1 MFLLCCSKFVNFAKQ
16 YISNMSEQELKKYR
30 LTSVEE
36 PSDEQLEALM
46 HAAGDEARR
55 RGAEAEV
62 QFQAELEQLVS
73 DNLANYSCSNGK

>member
-1 MFLLCCSKFVNFAKQ
+1 
-16 YISNMSEQELKKYR
+16 MSEQELKKYR

-55 RGAEAEV
+55 RGAEAEA
-62 QFQAELEQLVS
+62 QFQTELEQLVS